1 MWDSLVSVAELKN
14 ITSIFLTTSIYIFGE
29 AAITTNIYMQA
40 GRGIGALSEQNLL
53 RNLMDECIQFT
64 GMDVYYIPRKLANFD
79 VIFGEDSTS
88 FFNQFVIIEM
98 YLQSYEGFTG
108 EDDFMSKIGLRTKE
122 EAIFKVSR
130 RRFTELIVDRGLTG
144 GIPRPREGDLLYVP
158 FDNNLFE
165 IRNVS
170 LKDPFYQ
177 LQDYYSFNI
186 ACSLFQYS
194 SEIIETGIPEIQ
206 DSLPPSLDNKLYNF
220 ITGDENVTIDAT
232 VPELAG
238 VGIDKIDYNSSNKD
252 IHTESNAI
260 VDFSEAN
267 PFGLSGQ

>member
-1 MWDSLVSVAELKN
+1 MA
-14 ITSIFLTTSIYIFGE
+14 
-29 AAITTNIYMQA
+29 TNPFMQA
-40 GRGIGALSEQNLL
+40 GKGIGAASEQNLL
-53 RNLMDECIQFT
+53 RNLMDESIQFT
-64 GMDVYYIPRKLANFD
+64 GCDCYYIPRKLANFD
-79 VIFGEDSTS
+79 AIFGEDNTS
-88 FFNQFVIIEM
+88 YFNQFVIIEM

-122 EAIFKVSR
+122 EVILKVSR
-130 RRFTELIVDRGLTG
+130 RRFTELIVDRGLTE
-144 GIPRPREGDLLYVP
+144 GIPRPREGDLIWLP
-158 FDNNLFE
+158 MDNNLFE
-165 IRNVS
+165 IRNTS

-186 ACSLFQYS
+186 SCSLFQYS

-220 ITGDENVTIDAT
+220 ITGNENVTIDAT

-252 IHTESNAI
+252 IHTEANAI
-260 VDFSEAN
+260 TSWAEIN
-267 PFGLSGQ
+267 PFGLSGE

>member
-1 MWDSLVSVAELKN
+1 
-14 ITSIFLTTSIYIFGE
+14 
-29 AAITTNIYMQA
+29 MQA
-40 GRGIGALSEQNLL
+40 GRGIGAASEQNLL
-53 RNLMDECIQFT
+53 RNLIDESIQFT
-64 GMDVYYIPRKLANFD
+64 GMDVYYLPRQLANFD
-79 VIFGEDSTS
+79 EIFGEDNTS
-88 FFNQFVIIEM
+88 YFNQFQVIEM
-98 YLQSYEGFTG
+98 YLESYEGFTG

-130 RRFTELIVDRGLTG
+130 RRFTELIYERGLVG
-144 GIPRPREGDLLYVP
+144 DIPRPREGDLIYCP
-158 FDNNLFE
+158 MDNNLFE
-165 IRNVS
+165 IRNAS
-170 LKDPFYQ
+170 LKNPFYQ

-194 SEIIETGIPEIQ
+194 SEIIDTGITEIQ
-206 DSLPPSLDNKLYNF
+206 ESLPPSLDNKLYAF
-220 ITGDENVTIDAT
+220 ITGTENVTIDAT